1 MANNSN
7 VSTFYEENVSLKRDI
22 CFLKDELESK
32 NEIIRILQQ
41 SMNSL
46 ERENSKL
53 STNNINNDGFVIPKR
68 NAKSKQ
74 CSKIQ
79 STYNSIKVNNRF
91 ETLTENDK
99 EHVVDNE
106 RNTHILFDKNIVYK
120 NHKAQI
126 STKIEEKFKN
136 HAEAH
141 LSHT

>member
-1 MANNSN
+1 MLLKDQVERLLANNSN

-22 CFLKDELESK
+22 CFLEDELESK
-32 NEIIRILQQ
+32 NEIIQILQQ

-74 CSKIQ
+74 RSKIQ

-106 RNTHILFDKNIVYK
+106 RNNDLV
-120 NHKAQI
+120 
-126 STKIEEKFKN
+126 KIFCCN
-136 HAEAH
+136 
-141 LSHT
+141 